1 MLAKLL
7 QPLKA
12 KVAGKRGNKHTL
24 APLYIDGESGQVWFS
39 FRCNKAWCGCS
50 GNYTLEELLEAVEQ
64 FKRENTREGEKDKEA
79 A

>member
-1 MLAKLL
+1 MLSKLL

-12 KVAGKRGNKHTL
+12 RVAGKRGNKHTL
-24 APLYIDGESGQVWFS
+24 APLSIDEQSGQVWFG

-50 GNYTLEELLEAVEQ
+50 GHYTLEELLEAVEQ
-64 FKRENTREGEKDKEA
+64 FKRENTRGGDKEA